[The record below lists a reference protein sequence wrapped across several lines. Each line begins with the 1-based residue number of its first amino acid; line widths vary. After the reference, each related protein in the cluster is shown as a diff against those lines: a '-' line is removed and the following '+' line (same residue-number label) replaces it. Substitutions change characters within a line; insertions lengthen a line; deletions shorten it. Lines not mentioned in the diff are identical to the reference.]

1 MLSQRSTLLAGAFL
15 GGLGVA
21 LGAFGAHA
29 LKPILLATNHLDTY
43 ELAVRY
49 QFYHAFALLFIGML
63 MGDNRPNPK
72 LISAALFMILGTA
85 FFCGSLYALAFDS
98 VKSVAFLTPIGG
110 VFFILG
116 WIWLGLGV
124 WRKSAP

>member
-85 FFCGSLYALAFDS
+85 FFCGSLYAIAFDS